1 MARETKI
8 VNDVQDESTAELQ
21 AQIAQ
26 LKEDIAAIAATL
38 TDMGSRKI
46 NQVRQDASDAYND
59 AYEQGEDALN
69 SLKSSA
75 CSVEQQVTDYVQER
89 PVTSLALAAAFGY
102 LVAALTRR

>member
-1 MARETKI
+1 MARDTKT
-8 VNDVQDESTAELQ
+8 VNDVQTDNTEELQ

-38 TDMGSRKI
+38 TNMGADKI
-46 NQVRQDASDAYND
+46 HQVKQDASDAYTNVYD
-59 AYEQGEDALN
+59 QGEDVLN

>member
-1 MARETKI
+1 MARDTKT
-8 VNDVQDESTAELQ
+8 VNDVQTDNTEELQ

-38 TDMGSRKI
+38 TNMSADKI
-46 NQVRQDASDAYND
+46 NQVKQDASDAYTSV
-59 AYEQGEDALN
+59 YEQGEDVLN